1 MDNNDAAEET
11 SRGYDSAGHLI
22 DYDDYEALPE
32 SSTLTTHLIAGAF
45 AGMAEHCV
53 MYPVDSVKT
62 RMQCMKPSPNAIYK
76 NVFNGL
82 TTIIRN
88 EGANG
93 TMRGI
98 NAVALGAGPAHALY
112 FACYEKMK
120 KILSTN
126 PGRNPLANAVAGCL
140 ATVIHDAAMNPVEVI
155 KQRMQMYNSPYK
167 NVTDCLK
174 RVLRTEGTSAFYRS
188 YTTQLT
194 MNIPFQTV
202 HFVTYELGQEY
213 LNSERRYNPKTH
225 VVSGAAAGAIA
236 AAITTPLDVCKTLLN
251 TQEQGVT
258 HGRRSING
266 MLHAF
271 RTIYD
276 LGGIRGYFKGI
287 GARVVFQ
294 MPATALSWSV
304 YEFFKYFLT
313 NQWPNT

>member
-1 MDNNDAAEET
+1 MDNYDAADRT
-11 SRGYDSAGHLI
+11 SCDTDGVVE
-22 DYDDYEALPE
+22 YDDYETLPE
-32 SSTLTTHLIAGAF
+32 SSTLSTHLVAGAL
-45 AGMAEHCV
+45 AGIAEHCV

-62 RMQCMKPSPNAIYK
+62 RMQSINPSPNAIYK

-82 TTIIRN
+82 STIVRN

-93 TMRGI
+93 TIRGI

-120 KILSTN
+120 MVLSAH
-126 PGRNPLANAVAGCL
+126 PGKNPLANAIAGSL
-140 ATVIHDAAMNPVEVI
+140 ATVIHDAAMNPVDVI

-167 NVTDCLK
+167 SVSDCIRK
-174 RVLRTEGTSAFYRS
+174 VWRTEGTAAFYRS

-194 MNIPFQTV
+194 MNIPFQSV
-202 HFVTYELGQEY
+202 HFVMYELGQEY
-213 LNSERRYNPKTH
+213 LNSERKYNPKSH
-225 VVSGAAAGAIA
+225 VVSGAAAGAFA
-236 AAITTPLDVCKTLLN
+236 AAVTTPLDVCKTLLN
-251 TQEQGVT
+251 TQEQRVT
-258 HGRRSING
+258 NGRRSING

-276 LGGIRGYFKGI
+276 HGGLRGYFKGI

-313 NQWPNT
+313 TQWRQT